1 VKFVDWFPVMLQTII
16 VLGSIAIIIALIW
29 TTPLLKKLK
38 RQTLKNRP
46 FPWYWLSILEQ
57 NVPIYKR
64 LPKALQKRLQGHIQ
78 VFLAEKQFIGCGGL
92 KITEEIKLTI
102 AAQACLLLLNETGNY
117 FSSLVSI
124 LVYPSAYVV
133 KATKTLGD
141 RFLEEKEEVRLGES
155 WQRGQVVLSWENI
168 QYDMNAWQD
177 GHNVILHE
185 FAHQLDQEDGRADGV
200 PLLEKRTDYQ
210 RWARVFSDEYQRLCY
225 QVERGFKTDIDRY
238 GATNAA
244 EFFAVVTEYFFEQPQ
259 QILKNHPDLYHVL
272 KYYYKLDPIEYK
284 I

>member
-1 VKFVDWFPVMLQTII
+1 MLQTII

-38 RQTLKNRP
+38 RQTLKNRL

-57 NVPIYKR
+57 NVPIYKH
-64 LPKALQKRLQGHIQ
+64 LSKALQKRLQGHIQ

-155 WQRGQVVLSWENI
+155 WQCGQVVLSWENI